1 MNSLLNQQEICQ
13 AFAEQH
19 GYIIVGQSFDDNV
32 SGMKFNRRG
41 LDELTAAVDADKI
54 DAVIVKDLS
63 RLGRHRT
70 QTALFIDYLREH
82 QVRVISATEGVDTF
96 RDEDDLIIGV
106 RGLMNDY
113 YAKDIGK
120 KIRAGYR
127 QKQKDGI
134 VITPPFGYWKDKNT
148 GQIRI
153 DAEAAVTVQ
162 LIYSLYLQGCG
173 QKEIARRLNAAGRK
187 TPAQLRAER
196 CGREVRHTHKTRDGQ
211 FLWTYASVKNILVE
225 EAYTGVLNNHRRE
238 YNNGKAKHIDKTD
251 WYRHEGF
258 FPVIIGKQE
267 WEQVQRLLKQQ
278 ARPAN
283 SNQTKHRYAGLLTC
297 RECGNAFIPMIRC
310 WNGKSRVEYVCR
322 GYHRNGKTYCA
333 SHRIHEEVLDAAVQE
348 YTETVREQCA
358 VELKKL
364 EQLQKMW
371 ALRKPILD
379 AHILSLQGKVLELE
393 QEIDG
398 IVMEKIQNGAKLPFV
413 ANSKCVRCVGHA
425 HTCCPKISPLSRS
438 SDRKNFW
445 N

>member
-1 MNSLLNQQEICQ
+1 MRVWLYARLSNDDDREMNSLLNQQEICQ

-19 GYIIVGQSFDDNV
+19 GYIIVGQSFDDNI
-32 SGMKFNRRG
+32 SGMSFDRRG
-41 LDELTAAVDADKI
+41 LDELMAAVDADKI

-120 KIRAGYR
+120 KIRVGYR

-148 GQIRI
+148 GQIKV
-153 DAEAAVTVQ
+153 DTEAAVTVQ

-173 QKEIARRLNAAGRK
+173 QKEISRRLNVMERK

-196 CGREVRHTHKTRDGQ
+196 CGREVRQTHKTRDGQ

-251 WYRHEGF
+251 WYRHEDF

-267 WEQVQRLLKQQ
+267 WVQVQALLKRQ

-283 SNQTKHRYAGLLTC
+283 GNQAKHRYAGLLTC
-297 RECGNAFIPMIRC
+297 WECGNTFIPMIRC

-322 GYHRNGKTYCA
+322 GYHRNGKSYCS
-333 SHRIHEEVLDAAVQE
+333 SHRIHEETLD
-348 YTETVREQCA
+348 EQVWA
-358 VELKKL
+358 LVSAMHDSRAEELKKL
-364 EQLQKMW
+364 AQMQKMW

-379 AHILSLQGKVLELE
+379 AHILSLQEKVLELE
-393 QEIDG
+393 QEIDE
-398 IVMEKIQNGAKLPFV
+398 IVIERIMDHRAVLVN
-413 ANSKCVRCVGHA
+413 
-425 HTCCPKISPLSRS
+425 T
-438 SDRKNFW
+438 
-445 N
+445 

>member
-1 MNSLLNQQEICQ
+1 MAMRVWLYARLSNDDDREMNSLQNQQEICR
-13 AFAEQH
+13 ACAEKQ
-19 GYIIVGQSFDDNV
+19 GWTIAGSSTDDNISGMSFD
-32 SGMKFNRRG
+32 RRG

-82 QVRVISATEGVDTF
+82 HVRVISATEGVDTF
-96 RDEDDLIIGV
+96 RDEDDLIIGI

-148 GQIRI
+148 GQIKV

-238 YNNGKAKHIDKTD
+238 YLGGKARAISEAD
-251 WYRHEGF
+251 WLRHENF
-258 FPVIIGKQE
+258 YPVIIEKAIWQ
-267 WEQVQRLLKQQ
+267 QVQTRLKQQ
-278 ARPAN
+278 ARPAVN
-283 SNQTKHRYAGLLTC
+283 NRTTHRYAGLLSC
-297 RECGNAFIPMIRC
+297 QECGNVFSPMIRC
-310 WNGKSRVEYVCR
+310 WNGSRRVEYVCR
-322 GYHRNGKTYCA
+322 GYHRNGKGYCS
-333 SHRIHEEVLDAAVQE
+333 SHRIHEEILDKAIWD
-348 YTETVREQCA
+348 YTEKLRAQYA
-358 VELKKL
+358 AELKKVT
-364 EQLQKMW
+364 QLQKQW
-371 ALRKPILD
+371 ALRKPVLD
-379 AHILSLQGKVLELE
+379 ARILSLQEKMLELE
-393 QEIDG
+393 QEVDE
-398 IVMEKIQNGAKLPFV
+398 IVMEKIDSHF
-413 ANSKCVRCVGHA
+413 
-425 HTCCPKISPLSRS
+425 
-438 SDRKNFW
+438 DRHL
-445 N
+445 

>member
-1 MNSLLNQQEICQ
+1 MRVWLYARLSNDDDREMNSLLNQREICQ
-13 AFAEQH
+13 AFAEQY
-19 GYIIVGQSFDDNV
+19 GYTIEGQSFDDNV
-32 SGMKFNRRG
+32 SGMSFDRRG
-41 LDELTAAVDADKI
+41 LDELTAAVDADMI

-127 QKQKDGI
+127 QKQREGI

-148 GQIRI
+148 GQIKV
-153 DAEAAVTVQ
+153 DTEAAVTVQ
-162 LIYSLYLQGCG
+162 IIYSLYLQGCG
-173 QKEIARRLNAAGRK
+173 QKEISRRLNIMGRK

-196 CGREVRHTHKTRDGQ
+196 CGREVRQTHKTRDGQ
-211 FLWTYASVKNILVE
+211 FLWTYVSVKNILVE

-258 FPVIIGKQE
+258 FPVIIEKQE
-267 WEQVQRLLKQQ
+267 WEQVQALLKRQ
-278 ARPAN
+278 ARPATG
-283 SNQTKHRYAGLLTC
+283 NQAKHRYAGLLTC

-322 GYHRNGKTYCA
+322 GYHRNGKAYCT

-348 YTETVREQCA
+348 YAETVRKQCA
-358 VELKKL
+358 EELKKL
-364 EQLQKMW
+364 VQMQKMW

-379 AHILSLQGKVLELE
+379 AHILSLQEKMQELE
-393 QEIDG
+393 QEIDE
-398 IVMEKIQNGAKLPFV
+398 IVIEQIMDHRAVLVN
-413 ANSKCVRCVGHA
+413 
-425 HTCCPKISPLSRS
+425 T
-438 SDRKNFW
+438 
-445 N
+445 

>member
-1 MNSLLNQQEICQ
+1 MRIWLYARLSNDDDREMNSLLNQREICQ

-19 GYIIVGQSFDDNV
+19 GYIIVGQSFDDNI
-32 SGMKFNRRG
+32 SGMSFDRRG
-41 LDELTAAVDADKI
+41 LDELTAAVDADMI

-148 GQIRI
+148 GQIKV
-153 DAEAAVTVQ
+153 DAEAAVT
-162 LIYSLYLQGCG
+162 
-173 QKEIARRLNAAGRK
+173 
-187 TPAQLRAER
+187 AQLRAER

-238 YNNGKAKHIDKTD
+238 YNNGKVKHIGKTD

-258 FPVIIGKQE
+258 FPVIIEKQE

-283 SNQTKHRYAGLLTC
+283 GNQAKHRYAGLLTC
-297 RECGNAFIPMIRC
+297 QECGNTFIPMIRC

-322 GYHRNGKTYCA
+322 GYHRNGKAYCA
-333 SHRIHEEVLDAAVQE
+333 SHRIHEEVLDATVQA
-348 YTETVREQCA
+348 YAETVREQCA
-358 VELKKL
+358 EETKKL
-364 EQLQKMW
+364 AQMQKIW

-379 AHILSLQGKVLELE
+379 AHILSLQGRIQGLE
-393 QEIDG
+393 QEIDE
-398 IVMEKIQNGAKLPFV
+398 IVMKKLIAF
-413 ANSKCVRCVGHA
+413 
-425 HTCCPKISPLSRS
+425 
-438 SDRKNFW
+438 KNVYCDDTR
-445 N
+445 

>member
-1 MNSLLNQQEICQ
+1 M
-13 AFAEQH
+13 
-19 GYIIVGQSFDDNV
+19 
-32 SGMKFNRRG
+32 
-41 LDELTAAVDADKI
+41 
-54 DAVIVKDLS
+54 
-63 RLGRHRT
+63 
-70 QTALFIDYLREH
+70 FIDYLREH

-127 QKQKDGI
+127 QKQKEGL
-134 VITPPFGYWKDKNT
+134 VITPPFGYWKDRNT
-148 GQIRI
+148 NQVLVQP
-153 DAEAAVTVQ
+153 EAAETVQ

-173 QKEIARRLNAAGRK
+173 QKEIARKLNSLGRK
-187 TPAQLRAER
+187 TPAQIRTER
-196 CGREVRHTHKTRDGQ
+196 LGYDSQKPHKTRDGQ

-238 YNNGKAKHIDKTD
+238 YNNGKTKHIDKTD

-283 SNQTKHRYAGLLTC
+283 GNQAKHRYAGLLTC

-322 GYHRNGKTYCA
+322 GYHRNGKAYCA
-333 SHRIHEEVLDAAVQE
+333 SHRIHEEVLDEAVWD
-348 YTETVREQCA
+348 YTEKLREQYA
-358 VELKKL
+358 AELKKVT
-364 EQLQKMW
+364 QLQKQW
-371 ALRKPILD
+371 ALRKPVLD
-379 AHILSLQGKVLELE
+379 AHCLTLQKEILRLE
-393 QEIDG
+393 QEIDEL
-398 IVMEKIQNGAKLPFV
+398 VMEKL
-413 ANSKCVRCVGHA
+413 RCDGY
-425 HTCCPKISPLSRS
+425 SPAYG
-438 SDRKNFW
+438 
-445 N
+445 